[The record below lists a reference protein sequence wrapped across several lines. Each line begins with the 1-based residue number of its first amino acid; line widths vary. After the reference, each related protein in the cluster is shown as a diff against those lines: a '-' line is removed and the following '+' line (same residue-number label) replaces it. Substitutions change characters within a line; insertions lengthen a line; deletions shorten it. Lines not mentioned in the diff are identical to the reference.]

1 VPRAYTVAT
10 AALALGVA
18 TKWLDNILSH
28 HRLQGVSQA
37 KQGVARRLSF
47 DALILLA
54 IAIVLIRDLEL
65 PASKALMVATQ
76 LRQSQG
82 TVALPGGVQIRI
94 DIQQITTVLLER
106 LEHAVEIAPLPRR
119 GRPPQ
124 KTTGRLD

>member
-1 VPRAYTVAT
+1 MPRAYTITT
-10 AALALGVA
+10 AALALGVG
-18 TKWLDNILSH
+18 TKWLDNTLSH
-28 HRLQGVSQA
+28 HRVQGVSQA
-37 KQGVARRLSF
+37 RQGVPRRLSF

-54 IAIVLIRDLEL
+54 IAVVLIEDLEL
-65 PASKALMVATQ
+65 PVSKALMVATQ

-82 TVALPGGVQIRI
+82 TTALPSGVQIRI
-94 DIQQITTVLLER
+94 DIEQTTTVLLER